1 MGRNNVNAVRRKER
15 RPNWYEEVR
24 LPSCVCEW
32 GVMNRVWEIDKIGT
46 CARYG
51 DYMNFYS
58 GLIDEDATRRKRKC
72 PNCPDFDKK
81 NNVLVVDGD
90 CRFHLLRQLSSLVSF
105 SSVLVV
111 PDLLLQKYEGFDALT
126 DALDLVDV
134 YYPSMEGD
142 DIRSIHVF
150 KRVYEKKWVLDLPL
164 LLPCLTSEW
173 S

>member
-46 CARYG
+46 GARYG

-90 CRFHLLRQLSSLVSF
+90 CRFHLLRQLSSLV
-105 SSVLVV
+105 
-111 PDLLLQKYEGFDALT
+111 
-126 DALDLVDV
+126 
-134 YYPSMEGD
+134 
-142 DIRSIHVF
+142 
-150 KRVYEKKWVLDLPL
+150 
-164 LLPCLTSEW
+164 
-173 S
+173 